1 MKEYAKSINDH
12 YSQVDL
18 EKNILLA
25 YKRAGMDIQA
35 LTRDDISSLDEFH
48 IRGREATRELAQLAG
63 LRQGMQVLDL
73 GCGIGGPAR
82 TLAAE
87 FGCEVTGLD
96 LVDEYCRAA
105 RMLTAQ
111 VGLSHKVT
119 FRNGDATNMPFDDGS
134 FDVIWLQH
142 MLMNIEDK
150 SRLFEEAGR
159 VIGSQGLIALYEIC
173 SGSISPPY
181 FPVPWASD
189 STINFLV
196 TPEELRNTLGRIGFK
211 ELVYRDVSAMSL
223 EWFRRLTA
231 AMASRSKD
239 ASRSPGLKLLM
250 GSTAAEKSKNLE
262 RNLEEDR
269 IRVIQGVFEIVEKRN
284 GITS

>member
-18 EKNILLA
+18 GENILLA
-25 YKRAGMDIQA
+25 YKHAGMDIQA
-35 LTRDDISSLDEFH
+35 LTRDDIASLDEFH

-63 LRQGMQVLDL
+63 LRQGMKVLDL

-96 LVDEYCRAA
+96 LVEEYCRAA

-111 VGLSHKVT
+111 VGLSNKVT
-119 FRNGDATNMPFDDGS
+119 FRNGDATDMPFDDGS
-134 FDVIWLQH
+134 FDVIWMQH

-150 SRLFEEAGR
+150 SRLFEEADR
-159 VIGSQGLIALYEIC
+159 VIRSQGLIALYEIC

-181 FPVPWASD
+181 LPVPWASD
-189 STINFLV
+189 STINFLA
-196 TPEELRNTLGRIGFK
+196 TPEELRNTLGRTGFK

-223 EWFRRLTA
+223 EWFRGLFA

-262 RNLEEDR
+262 RNLEEGR
-269 IRVIQGVFEIVEKRN
+269 IRVIQGIFEI
-284 GITS
+284 G

>member
-1 MKEYAKSINDH
+1 MKEYTKSINDH

-18 EKNILLA
+18 GENILSA

-35 LTRDDISSLDEFH
+35 LTRNDISSLDEFH

-63 LRQGMQVLDL
+63 LRQGMKVLDL

-87 FGCEVTGLD
+87 FGCEVVGLD
-96 LVDEYCRAA
+96 LVEEYCHAA

-111 VGLSHKVT
+111 VGLSNKVA
-119 FRNGDATNMPFDDGS
+119 FRKGDATDMPFDDGS

-173 SGSISPPY
+173 SGSISGLY

-189 STINFLV
+189 STINFLA
-196 TPEELRNTLGRIGFK
+196 TPEELLNTLGRIGFK
-211 ELVYRDVSAMSL
+211 ELVYRDVSAISL
-223 EWFRRLTA
+223 EWFRGLIA

-239 ASRSPGLKLLM
+239 ASPSPGLKLLM

-269 IRVIQGVFEIVEKRN
+269 IRVIQGVFAI
-284 GITS
+284 G

>member
-1 MKEYAKSINDH
+1 MKKYAKSINDH

-18 EKNILLA
+18 GKNILLA
-25 YKRAGMDIQA
+25 YERAGMDIQA

-63 LRQGMQVLDL
+63 LRPGMKVLDL

-96 LVDEYCRAA
+96 LVEEYCHTA

-111 VGLSHKVT
+111 VGLSNKVT
-119 FRNGDATNMPFDDGS
+119 FRNGDATDMPFDDGS

-189 STINFLV
+189 LSINFLT

-223 EWFRRLTA
+223 EWFRGLIA
-231 AMASRSKD
+231 AMAPRSKD

-269 IRVIQGVFEIVEKRN
+269 IRVIQGVFEI
-284 GITS
+284 G